1 MIIGLIGRAGSG
13 KDTVA
18 DFLVNNHDFTK
29 LSFGKILKDVI
40 SIIFGWD
47 RELLEGDTLESREFR
62 ETIDEWW
69 SKELGFS
76 VTPRKMFQMIGTDVM
91 RKHFNQ
97 DIWVLVLK
105 KKLNDYSI
113 KNKNIIIT
121 DIRFI
126 NEYNMVSEIGGKMIK
141 IIRTN
146 MHTYNH
152 SSENNID
159 NFKSDFIINNNSSI
173 ENLYNKVRTI
183 MNLVCN
189 NSFIDE

>member
-18 DFLVNNHDFTK
+18 DFLVNNHGFTK

-40 SIIFGWD
+40 SIIFGWN

-121 DIRFI
+121 DIRFN

-146 MHTYNH
+146 MHIYNH
-152 SSENNID
+152 SSETSID

-183 MNLVCN
+183 MNLICN